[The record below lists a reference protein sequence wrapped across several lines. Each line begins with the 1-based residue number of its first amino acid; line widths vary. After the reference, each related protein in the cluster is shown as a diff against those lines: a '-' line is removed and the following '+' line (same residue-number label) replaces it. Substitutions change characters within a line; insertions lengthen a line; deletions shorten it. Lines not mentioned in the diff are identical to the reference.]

1 MQCLKF
7 SFPSQ
12 PSSLLRNSRVSSLP
26 IYSTKKSYFPVE
38 NRWSTFRTFA
48 LPERWETQNDCRA
61 LALLSSAHAP
71 PCSFSPGASV
81 HSITHILWEQ
91 VSQRSQKFKPVSSHL
106 AAGNISKS
114 DLTTEV
120 WAGKGSSAAPSMY
133 QWLRPVSSQHQLSLS
148 PIRHCNHSTDWLCS
162 FLITSSSKCTLA
174 KLKEPGQDRR
184 WPVQYQHSLCN
195 MLHQYQLLR
204 KAAPR
209 SRQGIDNTD
218 LCCSAKSISNTFPT
232 VPNCKALL
240 QVCLSL
246 YHTLTV
252 TLCICCR
259 LTIESCS
266 W

>member
-12 PSSLLRNSRVSSLP
+12 PSSRLRNSKVSSLP

-120 WAGKGSSAAPSMY
+120 WAGKGSSAAPSTY
-133 QWLRPVSSQHQLSLS
+133 QWLPPVSSQHHLSLS
-148 PIRHCNHSTDWLCS
+148 PIRRSATTAQIDFALSLSLLLPSAPWQSWKN
-162 FLITSSSKCTLA
+162 
-174 KLKEPGQDRR
+174 QDRTGDD
-184 WPVQYQHSLCN
+184 LCN
-195 MLHQYQLLR
+195 TSTAFATCCTSINCSGKQPHVLVRELTILICVVQPSQFPILFPLSQTARHFYKFVSAFITLL
-204 KAAPR
+204 
-209 SRQGIDNTD
+209 
-218 LCCSAKSISNTFPT
+218 
-232 VPNCKALL
+232 
-240 QVCLSL
+240 LSL
-246 YHTLTV
+246 FAYV
-252 TLCICCR
+252 AD
-259 LTIESCS
+259 
-266 W
+266 